1 MTRAYGIISARE
13 TAKRQEKPC
22 TWRTA
27 MYHYSNVQIS
37 LKDFRQL
44 IDMNLKGSNS
54 WGEKA

>member
-1 MTRAYGIISARE
+1 
-13 TAKRQEKPC
+13 
-22 TWRTA
+22 